1 MIISRTPY
9 RISFFGGGTDYPV
22 WFREHGGA
30 VLGTTIDKYCYI
42 SVKWLPPFFEEKY
55 RLTYSTVERAKN
67 LDEIQ
72 HPSARECLRFLRI
85 HEGVAITH
93 DGDLPARRGMGTSS
107 AFTVGL
113 LNALH
118 TLQGKRLWKEELANE
133 AFWVEQQLAKE
144 TVGCQDQI
152 FAAFGGFNHTVFREG
167 GTAVSTARVPNAE
180 ELEKYLML
188 FDSGTSR
195 TASDIAK
202 KQVEDIGLH
211 VKELEEME
219 KLVEIA
225 LQLLRNQQFLGF
237 GHLLNGG
244 WHLKKRL
251 SPWIS
256 TTRIDA
262 IYESAFRA
270 GALGGKLLGA
280 GAGGFLLFFV
290 VPEKQEKVKK
300 ALEDLVYVPFRFDNT
315 GSQIIYEGS

>member
-9 RISFFGGGTDYPV
+9 RISFFGGGTDYPA
-22 WFREHGGA
+22 WFKEHGGA

-55 RLTYSTVERAKN
+55 RITYSAVERAQT
-67 LDEIQ
+67 LEEIQ
-72 HPSARECLRFLRI
+72 HPSARECLRYLKI
-85 HEGVAITH
+85 QEGIAITH

-118 TLQGKRLWKEELANE
+118 ALRGKRLWKEELANE
-133 AFWVEQQLAKE
+133 AFYVEQQLVKE

-167 GTAVSTARVPNAE
+167 GAAVSTARVSGVE

-195 TASDIAK
+195 IASEVAK
-202 KQVEDIGLH
+202 KQLEEQAKH
-211 VKELEEME
+211 TQELE
-219 KLVEIA
+219 KLERCVGIA
-225 LQLLRNQQFLGF
+225 LAHLQNGRFLEF
-237 GHLLNGG
+237 GHLLNES
-244 WHLKKRL
+244 WFLKRGL
-251 SPWIS
+251 SPTIS
-256 TTRIDA
+256 NVRIDT
-262 IYESAFRA
+262 IYESAILA

-290 VPEKQEKVKK
+290 ELDKQAQVKK
-300 ALEDLVYVPFRFDNT
+300 ALEDLVYVPFRFDST